1 MDKLGGKV
9 VQQKEL
15 FLKNQWKHEQ
25 KYTVLLGELFIYV
38 FVKLSCFFLNLFFH
52 VNNNRYSLEKR

>member
-38 FVKLSCFFLNLFFH
+38 FVKLSCFFLIFFFM
-52 VNNNRYSLEKR
+52 